1 VVGEVAGPAEPEDGE
16 GLRVIGVMHLGERG
30 AAGLA
35 GEFGKL
41 AAFHVGVGV
50 GTGVGF
56 LALER
61 GERFVGVSLSVSPM
75 IGGVTF
81 ETGALARPRI

>member
-41 AAFHVGVGV
+41 AAFHVGV
-50 GTGVGF
+50 
-56 LALER
+56 
-61 GERFVGVSLSVSPM
+61 SLSVSPM